1 MGMGTCARAWSSR
14 SAASPL
20 GSAPASLECAARFA
34 FGGKGRPAVRAG
46 DRDLPPDTDVKFEV
60 ELLELGTA
68 LPLASLN
75 TEQRV
80 EEAQR
85 KREIGNNLFAY
96 RDYAKSTQCYGAALK
111 ALDGLTADMLHE
123 DSSKVVAT
131 VKLMID
137 CGNNI
142 AAAHLKLRDYKKA
155 ESACVAVLEID
166 GDNIKALH
174 RAGIAARMQDKFKES
189 HLAFGK
195 LLSLDPGNR
204 AAEREFLALRRR
216 EKEYN
221 AKEANMMK
229 QMGALMLDKQSN
241 REGAGA
247 TKTDEKEPGTE
258 CDEGKAVEVGE
269 VDVTD
274 YSIEASGALWSR
286 SRLLAI
292 ALFCLCLVV
301 VVLVAV
307 VLVVIGDQRRKQGH
321 FVPMSSRSRGAG
333 VGNDEF

>member
-1 MGMGTCARAWSSR
+1 MGTCARAWSSR

-111 ALDGLTADMLHE
+111 ALDGLTADMPHE
-123 DSSKVVAT
+123 DSFKVVAT

-142 AAAHLKLRDYKKA
+142 AAAHLKLRA
-155 ESACVAVLEID
+155 TT
-166 GDNIKALH
+166 
-174 RAGIAARMQDKFKES
+174 
-189 HLAFGK
+189 
-195 LLSLDPGNR
+195 
-204 AAEREFLALRRR
+204 RRR
-216 EKEYN
+216 
-221 AKEANMMK
+221 
-229 QMGALMLDKQSN
+229 
-241 REGAGA
+241 
-247 TKTDEKEPGTE
+247 
-258 CDEGKAVEVGE
+258 KAP
-269 VDVTD
+269 
-274 YSIEASGALWSR
+274 ASRCSR
-286 SRLLAI
+286 
-292 ALFCLCLVV
+292 
-301 VVLVAV
+301 
-307 VLVVIGDQRRKQGH
+307 
-321 FVPMSSRSRGAG
+321 
-333 VGNDEF
+333 